1 MNYLDRK
8 DYIQKS
14 LMDSELA
21 IKGQDFADKLGVTRQ
36 IIVKDIAILRAS
48 GVDII
53 ATPEGYIM
61 NKKDEKLNCKIIAI
75 YHKRDEI
82 EDELKTIVKYGGVIR
97 DVIVEHQ
104 LYGEIKAVLMVKT
117 IDDVNKF
124 VKKFNKYKAEPLLKL
139 TNGLHIHT
147 ILTETKE
154 QMDNILDELD
164 KKGYLIK

>member
-1 MNYLDRK
+1 MNYLDRR
-8 DYIQKS
+8 DYIQKTLAS
-14 LMDSELA
+14 SESA

-48 GVDII
+48 GADII
-53 ATPEGYIM
+53 ATPEGYIT
-61 NKKDEKLNCKIIAI
+61 NKKDKNLNSKIIALS
-75 YHKRDEI
+75 HERDEI

-117 IDDVNKF
+117 IDDVEKF
-124 VKKFNKYKAEPLLKL
+124 VKKFNEYKAEPLLKL

-154 QMDNILDELD
+154 QMDNIIYELD

>member
-1 MNYLDRK
+1 MNYLDRR
-8 DYIQKS
+8 DYIQKT
-14 LMDSELA
+14 LMSSESA

-48 GVDII
+48 GADIV

-61 NKKDEKLNCKIIAI
+61 NKKDKNLNFKIIALSHDR
-75 YHKRDEI
+75 YEI

-117 IDDVNKF
+117 IDDVEKF
-124 VKKFNKYKAEPLLKL
+124 VKKFNEYKAEPLLKL

-154 QMDNILDELD
+154 QMDNIIYELD